1 MRFSIP
7 FFNSFSVT
15 ACSNSQPHE
24 HPADIAFQANT
35 EATLDQIRRTD
46 SLGAQLDYYSLFYYL
61 RKAVVYDQIII
72 DWTNLKNFSYVFG
85 VTDAVPECFVTILN
99 QYITSTSDAARQAM
113 IYRYSG
119 EEPTYTAWEWL
130 LANRIMLLS
139 ASAIFLILLLILLL
153 PSAVSV

>member
-46 SLGAQLDYYSLFYYL
+46 SLGAQLDYYSLFCYL
-61 RKAVVYDQIII
+61 RKAVVYDNNHRLDQ
-72 DWTNLKNFSYVFG
+72 
-85 VTDAVPECFVTILN
+85 PEEL
-99 QYITSTSDAARQAM
+99 
-113 IYRYSG
+113 
-119 EEPTYTAWEWL
+119 
-130 LANRIMLLS
+130 
-139 ASAIFLILLLILLL
+139 FLCVRCDGCC
-153 PSAVSV
+153 A